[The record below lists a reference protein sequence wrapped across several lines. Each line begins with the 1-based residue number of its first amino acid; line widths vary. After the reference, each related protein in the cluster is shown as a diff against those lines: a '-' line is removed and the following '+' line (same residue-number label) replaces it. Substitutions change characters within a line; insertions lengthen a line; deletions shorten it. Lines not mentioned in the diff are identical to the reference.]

1 MDEIE
6 RLEALVKKLKNN
18 DENVPKQELETK
30 YEKPYKKLKQDIK
43 ELAEK
48 ILYRII
54 CEGLVIKK
62 DNEGYRFLEDIRKL
76 ADEKNQSGIGKK
88 LGKILYSEYDVDK
101 FLDEVLFYRK
111 NILDLYELYH
121 QKNKDI

>member
-1 MDEIE
+1 MDEISE
-6 RLEALVKKLKNN
+6 LKTLIQKLKNN
-18 DENVPKQELETK
+18 NEKVPKQELETK
-30 YEKPYKKLKQDIK
+30 YEKPYKKLKLDIK
-43 ELAEK
+43 EMAEK